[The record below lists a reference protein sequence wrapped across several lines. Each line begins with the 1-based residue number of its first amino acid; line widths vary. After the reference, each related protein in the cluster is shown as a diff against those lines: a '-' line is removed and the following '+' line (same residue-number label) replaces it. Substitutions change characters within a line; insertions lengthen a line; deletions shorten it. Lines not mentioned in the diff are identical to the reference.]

1 MDVPTATAENAG
13 TMVKDEL
20 AEKCQKLFQA
30 FLEEFQTGDG
40 EVKYLREAEELI
52 RPERNTLLVSF
63 TDLEGFNQELA
74 TTTQEEYYRVYPYLC
89 RAVRNFARDHGNVPL
104 NKEFYVAI
112 EDLPSRHKIR
122 ELSSMRIGAL
132 VRISGQ
138 VVRTH
143 PVHPELVSGTFQCMD
158 CQALIKDVPQQFK
171 YSPPTICRNPV
182 CNNRSR
188 FHLDTHKSKFIDFQK
203 VRVQETQAELPR
215 GSIPRSLDIVLR
227 AEAVETAQAGDR
239 CDFTGTLIVIPDV
252 SQLSTPGV
260 RAESSTRVPGGPQ
273 GFESEGL
280 RGLKALG
287 VRELSYRLAFL
298 ACNVAPTNPRFGG
311 KELREEEQTAESIKS
326 QMTEKEW
333 EKVFEMSQDKNLY
346 HNLCTSLFPTIHGND
361 EVKRGILLMLFG
373 GVPKTTMEGTSLRGD
388 INVCIVGDPST
399 AKSQF
404 LKHVEEFSPRAV
416 YTSGKAS
423 SAAGLTAA
431 VVRDEESHEFVI
443 EAGALMLADNGV
455 CCIDEFDKMDLK
467 DQVAIHEAM
476 EQQTISITK
485 AGVKA
490 TLNAR
495 TSILAAANP
504 VSGRYDRSKSLKQN
518 VNLTAPIMSRFDL
531 FFILVDDCNEVT
543 DYAIARRIVD
553 LHSRVQESVD
563 RLYTLDEIR
572 RYLLFARQFKPKISS
587 ESEEF
592 IVEQY
597 KRLRQRDGSGSMSKS
612 AWRITVRQLE
622 SMIRLSEAMARMHCC
637 DEVQPK
643 HVKEAFRLLNKSI
656 IRVETPDINLEQ
668 EDELEEEE
676 EEEEEAQQQQ
686 QQQEGNNIPN
696 GHVGGINGHAE
707 GISGRVNGHAEPA
720 KPSLRLS
727 FAEYKRLSNLLV
739 LHLRRAEDA
748 EEEDEL
754 KKSAVVNWYL
764 KEMESEIDSEE
775 ELINKKS
782 LIEKVI
788 HRLVHYDHILIEL
801 SQAGLKG
808 SKPASTE
815 EEAVLVV
822 NPNYILED

>member
-1 MDVPTATAENAG
+1 MDVATATAETAG
-13 TMVKDEL
+13 AMVKDEL

-30 FLEEFQTGDG
+30 FLEEFHSGDG
-40 EVKYLREAEELI
+40 EVKYVREAEELI

-74 TTTQEEYYRVYPYLC
+74 TTIQEEYYRVYPYLC

-112 EDLPSRHKIR
+112 EDLPTRHKIR
-122 ELSSMRIGAL
+122 ELSSMRIGSL

-143 PVHPELVSGTFQCMD
+143 PVHPELVSGTFLCMD
-158 CQALIKDVPQQFK
+158 CQAVIKDVSQQFK

-203 VRVQETQAELPR
+203 VRIQETQAELPR
-215 GSIPRSLDIVLR
+215 GSIPRSLEIILR

-239 CDFTGTLIVIPDV
+239 CDFIGTLIVVPDV

-260 RAESSTRVPGGPQ
+260 RAETSTRVAGGPQ
-273 GFESEGL
+273 GFESDGL

-423 SAAGLTAA
+423 TAAGLTAA

-531 FFILVDDCNEVT
+531 FFILVDECNEVT

-553 LHSRVQESVD
+553 LHSRVEESVD
-563 RLYTLDEIR
+563 RLYSLDEIR

-597 KRLRQRDGSGSMSKS
+597 KRLRQRDGSGGVSKS

-668 EDELEEEE
+668 EDEMEEEE
-676 EEEEEAQQQQ
+676 E
-686 QQQEGNNIPN
+686 QQEEGNVPN
-696 GHVGGINGHAE
+696 GVNGNVDGVIGLTNGINGHAD
-707 GISGRVNGHAEPA
+707 GVNGHGEPGSQS

-727 FAEYKRLSNLLV
+727 FAEYKRISNLLV

-748 EEEDEL
+748 EEEEDL

-764 KEMESEIDSEE
+764 KEIESEIDSEE
-775 ELINKKS
+775 ELINRKG

-788 HRLVHYDHILIEL
+788 HRLVHYDHILIQL

-808 SKPASTE
+808 SESASTE
-815 EEAVLVV
+815 EESVLVV

>member
-1 MDVPTATAENAG
+1 MDVATATAENAG
-13 TMVKDEL
+13 EMVKDEL

-30 FLEEFQTGDG
+30 FLEEFQTEDG
-40 EVKYLREAEELI
+40 EVKYVREAEELI

-74 TTTQEEYYRVYPYLC
+74 TTVQEEYYRVYPFLC

-112 EDLPSRHKIR
+112 EDLPTRHKIR
-122 ELSSMRIGAL
+122 ELSSMRIGTL

-143 PVHPELVSGTFQCMD
+143 PVHPELVSGTFLCMD
-158 CQALIKDVPQQFK
+158 CQALVKDVPQQFK

-203 VRVQETQAELPR
+203 VRIQETQAELPR
-215 GSIPRSLDIVLR
+215 GSIPRSLEIVLR

-239 CDFTGTLIVIPDV
+239 CDFTGTLIVVPDV
-252 SQLSTPGV
+252 SQLTTPGV
-260 RAESSTRVPGGPQ
+260 RAETSTRVGGGPQ
-273 GFESEGL
+273 GQESEGL

-326 QMTEKEW
+326 QMTEREW

-361 EVKRGILLMLFG
+361 EVKRGVLLMLFG

-423 SAAGLTAA
+423 TAAGLTAA

-504 VSGRYDRSKSLKQN
+504 VGGRYDRSKSLKQN
-518 VNLTAPIMSRFDL
+518 VNLSAPIMSRFDL

-553 LHSRVQESVD
+553 LHSRVAESVD
-563 RLYTLDEIR
+563 RLYSLDEIR

-597 KRLRQRDGSGSMSKS
+597 KRLRQRDGSGGVSKS

-622 SMIRLSEAMARMHCC
+622 SMIRLSESMARMHCC

-668 EDELEEEE
+668 EEELEEEE
-676 EEEEEAQQQQ
+676 EESMYTLYTHKLN
-686 QQQEGNNIPN
+686 GVN
-696 GHVGGINGHAE
+696 GHVNGMNGHAD
-707 GISGRVNGHAEPA
+707 GVNGHAEPSSQA

-727 FAEYKRLSNLLV
+727 FPEYRRISNLLV
-739 LHLRRAEDA
+739 LHLRRAEEA
-748 EEEDEL
+748 EEEEEL

-764 KEMESEIDSEE
+764 KEIESEIDSEE
-775 ELINKKS
+775 ELVNKKG
-782 LIEKVI
+782 LIEKVL

-808 SKPASTE
+808 SESSSSE
-815 EEAVLVV
+815 EEGVLVV
-822 NPNYILED
+822 NPNYTLED

>member
-1 MDVPTATAENAG
+1 MDVATATAENAG
-13 TMVKDEL
+13 TTVKDEL

-40 EVKYLREAEELI
+40 EVKYVREAEELI

-63 TDLEGFNQELA
+63 LDLEGFNQELA
-74 TTTQEEYYRVYPYLC
+74 TTIQEEYYRVYPFLC

-112 EDLPSRHKIR
+112 EDLPTRHKIR

-132 VRISGQ
+132 VKISGQ

-143 PVHPELVSGTFQCMD
+143 PVHPELVSGTFLCMD
-158 CQALIKDVPQQFK
+158 CQAVIKDVPQQFK

-203 VRVQETQAELPR
+203 VRIQETQAELPR
-215 GSIPRSLDIVLR
+215 GSIPRSLEIILR

-239 CDFTGTLIVIPDV
+239 CDFTGTLIVVPDV

-260 RAESSTRVPGGPQ
+260 RAETSTRVPGRPQ
-273 GFESEGL
+273 GLESEGL

-298 ACNVAPTNPRFGG
+298 ACNVAPTNPRV
-311 KELREEEQTAESIKS
+311 R
-326 QMTEKEW
+326 
-333 EKVFEMSQDKNLY
+333 N
-346 HNLCTSLFPTIHGND
+346 TSLAGSGFTLVLVLFP
-361 EVKRGILLMLFG
+361 
-373 GVPKTTMEGTSLRGD
+373 P
-388 INVCIVGDPST
+388 
-399 AKSQF
+399 Q
-404 LKHVEEFSPRAV
+404 
-416 YTSGKAS
+416 
-423 SAAGLTAA
+423 
-431 VVRDEESHEFVI
+431 
-443 EAGALMLADNGV
+443 
-455 CCIDEFDKMDLK
+455 
-467 DQVAIHEAM
+467 
-476 EQQTISITK
+476 
-485 AGVKA
+485 A

-531 FFILVDDCNEVT
+531 FFILVDECNEVT

-553 LHSRVQESVD
+553 LHSRVEESVD
-563 RLYTLDEIR
+563 RLYSLDEIR

-597 KRLRQRDGSGSMSKS
+597 KRLRQRDGSGSVSKS

-668 EDELEEEE
+668 EEDTEEEP
-676 EEEEEAQQQQ
+676 
-686 QQQEGNNIPN
+686 QQEDGTVNSDNVPNGVN
-696 GHVGGINGHAE
+696 GHVNGDVD
-707 GISGRVNGHAEPA
+707 GVNGHADLGAQPRA
-720 KPSLRLS
+720 SLRLS
-727 FAEYKRLSNLLV
+727 FAEYKRISNLLV

-748 EEEDEL
+748 EEEEEL
-754 KKSAVVNWYL
+754 KKTAVVNWYL
-764 KEMESEIDSEE
+764 KEIESEIDSEE
-775 ELINKKS
+775 ELINRKG

-788 HRLVHYDHILIEL
+788 HRLVNYDHILIEL
-801 SQAGLKG
+801 SQAGLRG
-808 SKPASTE
+808 SESE
-815 EEAVLVV
+815 SSEGDGVLVV

>member
-1 MDVPTATAENAG
+1 MDVATATAENAG
-13 TMVKDEL
+13 TTVKDEL

-40 EVKYLREAEELI
+40 EVKYVREAEELI

-63 TDLEGFNQELA
+63 LDLEGFNQELA
-74 TTTQEEYYRVYPYLC
+74 TTIQEEYYRVYPFLC

-112 EDLPSRHKIR
+112 EDLPTRHKIR

-132 VRISGQ
+132 VKISGQ

-143 PVHPELVSGTFQCMD
+143 PVHPELVSGTFLCMD
-158 CQALIKDVPQQFK
+158 CQAVIKDVPQQFK

-203 VRVQETQAELPR
+203 VRIQETQAELPR
-215 GSIPRSLDIVLR
+215 GSIPRSLEIILR

-239 CDFTGTLIVIPDV
+239 CDFTGTLIVVPDV

-260 RAESSTRVPGGPQ
+260 RAETSTRVPGRPQ
-273 GFESEGL
+273 GLESEGL

-298 ACNVAPTNPRFGG
+298 ACNVAPTNPRV
-311 KELREEEQTAESIKS
+311 R
-326 QMTEKEW
+326 
-333 EKVFEMSQDKNLY
+333 N
-346 HNLCTSLFPTIHGND
+346 TSLAGSGFTLVLVLFP
-361 EVKRGILLMLFG
+361 
-373 GVPKTTMEGTSLRGD
+373 P
-388 INVCIVGDPST
+388 
-399 AKSQF
+399 Q
-404 LKHVEEFSPRAV
+404 
-416 YTSGKAS
+416 
-423 SAAGLTAA
+423 
-431 VVRDEESHEFVI
+431 
-443 EAGALMLADNGV
+443 
-455 CCIDEFDKMDLK
+455 
-467 DQVAIHEAM
+467 
-476 EQQTISITK
+476 
-485 AGVKA
+485 A

-531 FFILVDDCNEVT
+531 FFILVDECNEVT

-553 LHSRVQESVD
+553 LHSRVEESVD
-563 RLYTLDEIR
+563 RLYSLDEIR

-597 KRLRQRDGSGSMSKS
+597 KRLRQRDGSGSVSKS

-668 EDELEEEE
+668 EEDTEEEP
-676 EEEEEAQQQQ
+676 
-686 QQQEGNNIPN
+686 QQEDGDNVPNGVN
-696 GHVGGINGHAE
+696 GHVNGDVD
-707 GISGRVNGHAEPA
+707 GVNGHADLGAQPRA
-720 KPSLRLS
+720 SLRLS
-727 FAEYKRLSNLLV
+727 FAEYKRISNLLV
-739 LHLRRAEDA
+739 LHLRRAED
-748 EEEDEL
+748 EEEEL
-754 KKSAVVNWYL
+754 KKTAVVNWYL
-764 KEMESEIDSEE
+764 KEIESEIDSEE
-775 ELINKKS
+775 ELINRKG

-788 HRLVHYDHILIEL
+788 HRLVNYVTWH
-801 SQAGLKG
+801 GF
-808 SKPASTE
+808 STDRCGFWSDQFTG
-815 EEAVLVV
+815 
-822 NPNYILED
+822 NSRRH